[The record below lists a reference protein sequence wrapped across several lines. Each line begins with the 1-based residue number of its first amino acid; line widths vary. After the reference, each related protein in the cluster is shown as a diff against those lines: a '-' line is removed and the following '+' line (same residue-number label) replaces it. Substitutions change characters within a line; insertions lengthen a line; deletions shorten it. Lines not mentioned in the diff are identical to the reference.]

1 MHLSRARM
9 GWIAAGAAGLLLAF
23 WALRPQPLAV
33 ETAVASVGPLQVT
46 VDEDGLTRVVR
57 HVVIAAPVSGRL
69 TESVLRAGDS
79 VPAGAVVGVLR
90 PAPLDARTRAEAQA
104 ALASA
109 QALRRAARSVVEE
122 AVVAHDEAHRDRE
135 RAERLAESGTI
146 SRRELEAAV
155 AGDRT
160 SEAALAAARAR
171 EASAAQEERRARSA
185 LVESDPEGAGRAA
198 AITLRSPM
206 AGRVLRMFEE
216 HDRVVPAGTPLIEI
230 GDPRTL
236 EIVSDVLSRDATA
249 IVPGMPMVVRIPGR
263 EPVRAR
269 VDRVEPSAFTK
280 LSPLGVEEQ
289 RVNVVGNGLPENLGL
304 GDRFELD
311 VSIVLWEAERVLKI
325 PATALVPAGD
335 AWAVYLVEKGRARLR
350 PVAVAR
356 RGIREVQIE
365 SGLSAGDRVIVH
377 PDERLKDGTR
387 VRPALSS

>member
-1 MHLSRARM
+1 MHLSRTRM
-9 GWIAAGAAGLLLAF
+9 GWIGAGVAVLLLVL
-23 WALRPQPLAV
+23 WSLRPQSFAV
-33 ETAVASVGPLQVT
+33 ETAAAGVGPLQVT

-69 TESVLRAGDS
+69 TESLLRAGDS
-79 VPAGAVVGVLR
+79 VSAGAVVGVLR
-90 PAPLDARTRAEAQA
+90 PAPLDPRTRAEAQA

-122 AVVAHDEAHRDRE
+122 SVVAHDEAHRNRE

-155 AGDRT
+155 AADRT
-160 SEAALAAARAR
+160 GEAALAAARAR
-171 EASAAQEERRARSA
+171 ETAAAQEERRARSA
-185 LVESDPEGAGRAA
+185 LVESDSEGKGRAS

-249 IVPGMPMVVRIPGR
+249 IVPGMPMIVRIPGR

-325 PATALVPAGD
+325 PATALVPAD
-335 AWAVYLVEKGRARLR
+335 SAWAVYVVEKGRANLR

-356 RGIREVQIE
+356 RGVREVQIE
-365 SGLSAGDRVIVH
+365 SGLSAGERVILH
-377 PDERLKDGTR
+377 PDERLKDGIR